1 MTAVT
6 LKDVARAAGIHY
18 STASRALDPS
28 KQRLVNAATAAHV
41 RAVAAE
47 LGYRQH
53 MVARSLRR
61 GRTNTVGIV
70 VPDLAN
76 PTWAPVLHGVT
87 SALEQ
92 RGYLALVGETGED
105 HRRYQRLLDRLAS
118 WRVDAV
124 ISAATKLADAPY
136 LRQFSKGGVPII
148 LVVRTLPTEDFV
160 SIGEDSVQGAA
171 MATKHLIELGHRL
184 LGQLQGPTEVQI
196 FQDRSQGFL
205 AEAARHPVEVLDFR
219 DAATSPNYN
228 EGYRLMG
235 LLLDRF
241 ETAPTG
247 VFAHNDLMAI
257 GAIDALVARGIHCP
271 GDVSVIGY
279 NDSPLVDHVSP
290 ALSTIRLPATELGL
304 LAGESVIKL
313 LERGEP
319 PPVSALLAPTLV
331 ARASTGPP
339 RST

>member
-41 RAVAAE
+41 QAVAAR

-61 GRTNTVGIV
+61 GRTNTVGVV

-76 PTWAPVLHGVT
+76 SSWAPVLHGVT
-87 SALEQ
+87 SALE
-92 RGYLALVGETGED
+92 RHGYLALVGETQDD
-105 HRRYQRLLDRLAS
+105 HRRYQRLLDKLAG

-124 ISAATKLADAPY
+124 ISAATSLADAQY
-136 LRQFSKGGVPII
+136 LSQFSKSGVPVI
-148 LVVRTLPTEDFV
+148 LVGRTLPTEDFIC
-160 SIGEDSVQGAA
+160 IGEDSVQGAA

-184 LGQLQGPTEVQI
+184 LGQLQGPADIPV
-196 FQDRSQGFL
+196 FQDRSKGFR
-205 AEAARHPVEVLDFR
+205 AEAARHAVEVLDIE
-219 DAATSPNYN
+219 DAASSPDYD
-228 EGYRLMG
+228 EGHRLMG
-235 LLLDRF
+235 LMLDRF
-241 ETAPTG
+241 GAAPTG

-257 GAIDALVARGIHCP
+257 GAIDALVGRGVRCP
-271 GDVSVIGY
+271 EDVSVIGY
-279 NDSPLVDHVSP
+279 NDSPLVNHLSP
-290 ALSTIRLPATELGL
+290 ALSTIRLPAIELGL

-313 LERGEP
+313 IERTHP
-319 PPVSALLAPTLV
+319 PPVSALLAPALV
-331 ARASTGPP
+331 ARGSTGPP
-339 RST
+339 GSP

>member
-41 RAVAAE
+41 QAVAAQ

-92 RGYLALVGETGED
+92 RGYLALVGETQD
-105 HRRYQRLLDRLAS
+105 DRRRYQRLLDRLAG

-124 ISAATKLADAPY
+124 VSAATKLADAPY
-136 LRQFSKGGVPII
+136 LSQFARSGVPVI
-148 LVVRTLPTEDFV
+148 LVVRTLPTEGFV
-160 SIGEDSVQGAA
+160 CIGEDSVQGAA

-184 LGQLQGPTEVQI
+184 LGQLQGPTDVQI

-205 AEAARHPVEVLDFR
+205 AEAARQAVEVLDFEE
-219 DAATSPNYN
+219 AASSPIYD
-228 EGYRLMG
+228 EGHRLMG
-235 LLLDRF
+235 LMLDRF

-257 GAIDALVARGIHCP
+257 GAIDALVGRGVRCP
-271 GDVSVIGY
+271 EDVSVIGY

-304 LAGESVIKL
+304 LAGESVIRV
-313 LERGEP
+313 LEGSEP
-319 PPVSALLAPTLV
+319 PPVSALLVPTLI
-331 ARASTGPP
+331 ARASTAPP
-339 RST
+339 RRT